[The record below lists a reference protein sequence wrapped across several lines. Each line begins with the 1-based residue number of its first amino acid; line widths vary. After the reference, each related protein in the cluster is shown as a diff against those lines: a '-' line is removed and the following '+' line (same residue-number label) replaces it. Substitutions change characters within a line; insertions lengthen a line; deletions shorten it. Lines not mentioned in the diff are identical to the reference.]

1 LVDNFLA
8 WDSPNKDVTVTN
20 GTPEAH
26 FTFSLTNVSTEA
38 VVIND
43 VHTSCGCTA
52 AKLPEQ
58 PWKLAPGS
66 NGQIKV
72 TMNLAGKFGTVPKT
86 VTVNTDK
93 GSKML
98 MVKTTIL
105 PPAVSAPMGGREANQ
120 KIALTDRQ
128 AVFRGDCATCHAE
141 PARNKMGKDLYVAAC
156 GVCHEAEHR
165 AGMVPD
171 LHAIKQETNAEF
183 WRNWITQGK
192 PGTLMPAFSEKEGGI
207 LTHAQI
213 QSLVNYLS
221 SAIPSKPQTQTAK
234 AGGKAL

>member
-1 LVDNFLA
+1 MDALLA
-8 WDSPNKDVTVTN
+8 WDAQEKEVTVTN

-26 FTFSLTNVSTEA
+26 FDFSLTNISSSEIVLTG
-38 VVIND
+38 

-52 AKLPEQ
+52 ARLPEQ
-58 PWKLAPGS
+58 PWKLAPGT
-66 NGQIKV
+66 NGQIHV
-72 TMNLAGKFGTVPKT
+72 TMNLSGKTGLVPKT

-98 MVKTTIL
+98 VVKANIL
-105 PPAVSAPMGGREANQ
+105 PPTAVAMGERESNQ
-120 KIALTDRQ
+120 RVALADRQ
-128 AVFRGDCATCHAE
+128 AVFRGDCASCHAE
-141 PARNKMGKDLYVAAC
+141 PARNKMGKDLYVSAC

-171 LHAIKQETNAEF
+171 LHNIKQETNAEF
-183 WRNWITQGK
+183 WKNWITKGK

-207 LTHAQI
+207 LSDAQI

-221 SAIPSKPQTQTAK
+221 TTIPSKPVQTHVSNAVS
-234 AGGKAL
+234 KAL